1 VLLLVVTRRV
11 ACACVCI
18 DTAPTPRITN
28 KYTKTLAK
36 NSLAPDLLAKN
47 SLAPDFDKEDCISY

>member
-1 VLLLVVTRRV
+1 L
-11 ACACVCI
+11 
-18 DTAPTPRITN
+18 P
-28 KYTKTLAK
+28 KAK